1 MYRILTEGQKL
12 QDGTSVMTFYGVA
25 RWFSETYEYDT
36 TQDVIVFK
44 NCSDNPMTLTIG
56 GTPNTVKQGESYK
69 AFNISAFTVAS
80 TTQMSNQ
87 FFTVDSRTDSIAL
100 EEGGTNPT
108 QATYA
113 YNADGSVQS
122 ITEKDA
128 GSNVLST
135 TVFTYKANGDVD
147 TSTKVVD
154 GKSVITQYI
163 YDVNGNLTDTV
174 NTKA

>member
-1 MYRILTEGQKL
+1 MYRILCEGRKL
-12 QDGTSVMTFYGVA
+12 QDGTSAMTFNGVA
-25 RWFSETYEYDT
+25 RSFSETYEYDT

-56 GTPNTVKQGESYK
+56 GTPYTIRQGESYQ

-87 FFTVDSRTDSIAL
+87 FFTVDSRTDSSVL

-108 QATYA
+108 ASTYS
-113 YNADGSVQS
+113 YNADGSIQS
-122 ITEKDA
+122 ITAKDA

-135 TVFTYKANGDVD
+135 TTFTYTTSGDVD
-147 TSTKVVD
+147 TSIKVVD
-154 GKSVITQYI
+154 GKSVTTKYI
-163 YDVNGNLTDTV
+163 YDANGNLTDTV
-174 NTKA
+174 NTK